1 MRSQRL
7 QIAGVGKSQRCTV
20 NRQKVRGVIRI
31 ARLLLGADR
40 GNQRLILIEES
51 AHAQRRQSQNNS
63 APVQRCLEVKT
74 PAGRQFAFFNQQVCA
89 FIYPVHEDPAGELN
103 ALAVCRVP
111 DEGGGLLA
119 AELLKETVQ
128 SCRHG
133 CAGGGESNHEFH
145 STAPRVERSGRM
157 CAVLKDAKVK

>member
-7 QIAGVGKSQRCTV
+7 QIAGVGKRQRCTV

-51 AHAQRRQSQNNS
+51 AHAQRRQAQNNG

-74 PAGRQFAFFNQQVCA
+74 LAG
-89 FIYPVHEDPAGELN
+89 L
-103 ALAVCRVP
+103 
-111 DEGGGLLA
+111 
-119 AELLKETVQ
+119 
-128 SCRHG
+128 
-133 CAGGGESNHEFH
+133 
-145 STAPRVERSGRM
+145 
-157 CAVLKDAKVK
+157 